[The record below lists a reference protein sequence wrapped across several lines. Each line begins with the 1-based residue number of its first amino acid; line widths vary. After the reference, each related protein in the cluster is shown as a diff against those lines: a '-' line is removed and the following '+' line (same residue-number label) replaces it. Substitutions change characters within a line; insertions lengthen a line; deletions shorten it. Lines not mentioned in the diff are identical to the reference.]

1 MIGSNI
7 TAHAT
12 NVASKVIAFGEIG
25 VGILVV
31 AGSATGNLA
40 PMLAALLDPKD
51 LTNGK
56 GGGSVT
62 TSKGNK
68 TTTQPSQ
75 SNTNSITSL
84 IPANINSSVFG
95 KLTHGISSFFG
106 SIGSGLKKKGL

>member
-1 MIGSNI
+1 M
-7 TAHAT
+7 
-12 NVASKVIAFGEIG
+12 ASKVLAFGEIG

-56 GGGSVT
+56 GGGTSTGST
-62 TSKGNK
+62 TTK
-68 TTTQPSQ
+68 TTTTTSNPSQ
-75 SNTNSITSL
+75 SSSTGVTSL
-84 IPANINSSVFG
+84 IPANINSSIIG
-95 KLTHGISSFFG
+95 RLTHGISSFFG